1 MSSRESWG
9 KLLAFTFLNY
19 LNDLLI
25 SIFFYVS
32 KDNLLMSKDQFTF
45 LSVGVMTKQ
54 ISISFY
60 TIQYKFLAAL
70 MRPFLLVNLCRS
82 WLTSKTRT
90 YGFREYW
97 KASPRKLPTTI
108 IVYRDG
114 IGASDID
121 RVKTI
126 EIQAL
131 RVSTSLSIRI
141 KSKAR
146 AGAWS
151 KGVIDFAPFRRSQ
164 FTS

>member
-82 WLTSKTRT
+82 
-90 YGFREYW
+90 
-97 KASPRKLPTTI
+97 
-108 IVYRDG
+108 
-114 IGASDID
+114 
-121 RVKTI
+121 
-126 EIQAL
+126 
-131 RVSTSLSIRI
+131 
-141 KSKAR
+141 
-146 AGAWS
+146 
-151 KGVIDFAPFRRSQ
+151 
-164 FTS
+164 